1 MKHIVVTDADEGI
14 GIEVVKEILKLH
26 SETYI
31 YFGSQNRELGLASLK
46 ELISKQVEQVE
57 SRIEFLDLDLT
68 SDDSVKRA
76 GENIRI
82 KMGENPQTLHGLVYN
97 QVNTSENDKDNI
109 YRFHRLTEA
118 FRLLLGDAGTI

>member
-14 GIEVVKEILKLH
+14 GLEVVKEILKSH

-31 YFGSQNRELGLASLK
+31 FFGSRNREFGLASMK
-46 ELISKQVEQVE
+46 ELILEQGEQVE

-68 SDDSVKRA
+68 SNDSVKRA
-76 GENIRI
+76 GENIRM
-82 KMGENPQTLHGLVYN
+82 KMGENSQTLHGLVYN
-97 QVNTSENDKDNI
+97 QVSTSENGKDNI

>member
-14 GIEVVKEILKLH
+14 GLEVVKEIVKMH

-31 YFGSQNRELGLASLK
+31 YFGSRNRELGLASMK
-46 ELISKQVEQVE
+46 ELILEQGKAVE

-76 GENIRI
+76 GDSITL
-82 KMGENPQTLHGLVYN
+82 KMGDNLQTLHGLVYN
-97 QVNTSENDKDNI
+97 QVNTSENDNGNI
-109 YRFHRLTEA
+109 YRFHRVTEA
-118 FRLLLGDAGTI
+118 FRHLLGDVGTL